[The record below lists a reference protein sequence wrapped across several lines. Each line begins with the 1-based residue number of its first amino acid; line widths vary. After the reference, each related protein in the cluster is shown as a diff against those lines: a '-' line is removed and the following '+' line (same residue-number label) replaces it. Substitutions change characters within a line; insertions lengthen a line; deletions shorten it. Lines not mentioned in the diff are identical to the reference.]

1 MGSRAKAGELIVPG
15 LVLVGCL
22 LYWLH
27 VQEARSVA
35 QRVPLAVIV
44 FTVAMTGLVVLRTVL
59 GREGA
64 AGGAEAA
71 AGGGSRPADRP
82 AFLRRALFVALCGGY
97 YLAMSRLGFDLANLV
112 FLLLAYPLAGLR
124 LVWTVPA
131 ALASSAIF
139 HVLARVMEFNVPSGP
154 FGF

>member
-1 MGSRAKAGELIVPG
+1 MGSRSKAGELIVPG

-44 FTVAMTGLVVLRTVL
+44 FTVAMTLLVVGRTFL
-59 GREGA
+59 GPEGA
-64 AGGAEAA
+64 AEGAAAEA
-71 AGGGSRPADRP
+71 GGESRPADRRT
-82 AFLRRALFVALCGGY
+82 FLRRALFVALCGGY
-97 YLAMSRLGFDLANLV
+97 CLAIGRLGFDLANLV

-124 LVWTVPA
+124 LVWAVPA
-131 ALASSAIF
+131 ALASAATF